1 MIVIVVVALIVAL
14 VGSVIPA
21 QRSPRWLPSAVA
33 AVALAVAGVA
43 AVARSTPVTGVAA
56 VVSVV
61 LCGAVAVVGGTSL
74 VPAVFRLAPRHPAHG
89 NDTADMNDTADTAD
103 DPDTVLRGGLVIGAL
118 ERTAVVASILAGWPE
133 GIAVVLA
140 VKGLARY
147 PELRRAQ
154 SSEYFIIG
162 TFTSV
167 LWAAAAGGVGVALL
181 R

>member
-89 NDTADMNDTADTAD
+89 NDTADMDDTTD

>member
-89 NDTADMNDTADTAD
+89 NDTADMDDTAD